1 MTLASQR
8 DYEFVGTGN
17 SPQSGEV
24 LNPNNNR
31 ESEII
36 NFCSELRQHK
46 INCPTLKLIPK
57 SKKIKD
63 HLLEV
68 AMFVVNIPSFLN
80 DKLFPIVELKDHFRV
95 SKRYLLKHKPY
106 IIAVAILLNGPY
118 IELKKYFL
126 EANQ

>member
-1 MTLASQR
+1 MSIKTAMTLASQR

-24 LNPNNNR
+24 LNPNNN
-31 ESEII
+31 
-36 NFCSELRQHK
+36 
-46 INCPTLKLIPK
+46 KLIPK
-57 SKKIKD
+57 SKKTKD

-80 DKLFPIVELKDHFRV
+80 DKLFPIAELKDHFRV